1 MKSIGE
7 GLAETVTLV
16 SEAAPLD
23 CFVAV
28 HDPQGVAKVCLF
40 VRRPRLSD
48 PFSVLFLYHPVS
60 IILDL
65 TLPRRRTLWDLGLGR
80 W

>member
-16 SEAAPLD
+16 TEAAPLD
-23 CFVAV
+23 CFVAA
-28 HDPQGVAKVCLF
+28 HDPHGIANVCFF
-40 VRRPRLSD
+40 VGPQRLCG
-48 PFSVLFLYHPVS
+48 PFSVLFLYRPVS

-80 W
+80 